1 MEDGRMSGA
10 DDAVMDT
17 DATQIARDGQEERR
31 AQLAGRADTAP
42 ELLYYL
48 AADPAVRVRAA
59 VASNAA
65 TPPQADRLLAGDQD
79 EAVRVTLAR
88 RVALLA
94 PGLAPSAQD
103 RLGRMAWETLKL
115 LAEDAAVAVRA
126 AVAETIAEMPD
137 APRELILQLARD
149 ITTDVA
155 GPVLRL
161 SPLLADGDL
170 LALIADP
177 PMAETRSCIARRQN
191 LSERIGDAL
200 VAAADGGA
208 IAALLENPTA
218 AIREATLDALIL
230 ASASNVEWQAR
241 LIRRPTLSPRATRA
255 LAALVVDHLLGELA
269 ARSDLDP
276 ALAML
281 LRTRLDSRLARTA
294 EEDAAEPSDEV
305 SFLGALA
312 RGDREAAAL
321 VLSRACGSQPHAV
334 QRALRLRSAKALAS
348 LCWTAGFS
356 PEVLE
361 PAQAVLGRV
370 PAEQRLSAPKLGGW
384 PLTPDEMRWQID
396 MLNATS

>member
-1 MEDGRMSGA
+1 MSGA
-10 DDAVMDT
+10 TELMAGT
-17 DATQIARDGQEERR
+17 EPKQIARDGAEDRR
-31 AQLAGRADTAP
+31 AQLAAHADTAP

-48 AADPAVRVRAA
+48 AADPAPRVRAA

-65 TPPQADRLLAGDQD
+65 TPPQADRLLAGDAD

-88 RVALLA
+88 RVGLLA
-94 PGLAPSAQD
+94 PHLAPSAQD
-103 RLGRMAWETLKL
+103 RLGRLAWETLKL
-115 LAEDAAVAVRA
+115 LAEDTAIAVRA
-126 AVAETIAEMPD
+126 ALAETLAEMPD

-149 ITTDVA
+149 VTADVA

-161 SPLLADGDL
+161 SPLLADSDL

-200 VAAADGGA
+200 VAAADGAA
-208 IAALLENPTA
+208 IAALLDNPTA

-230 ASASNVEWQAR
+230 ASASSVEWQAK
-241 LIRRPTLSPRATRA
+241 LIRRPVLSPRATRA
-255 LAALVVDHLLGELA
+255 LAALVTEQLLGELA

-281 LRTRLDSRLARTA
+281 LRTRLDSRLVADDR
-294 EEDAAEPSDEV
+294 EQRAEPSDEGA
-305 SFLGALA
+305 FLAALT

-334 QRALRLRSAKALAS
+334 QRAIRLRSPKALAS

-356 PEVLE
+356 PAVLE

-370 PAEQRLSAPKLGGW
+370 PIEQRITAPKLGGW

-396 MLNATS
+396 LLNASG

>member
-1 MEDGRMSGA
+1 MEDGRMSGGTE
-10 DDAVMDT
+10 VITDT
-17 DATQIARDGQEERR
+17 EPKQIARDGAEERR
-31 AQLAGRADTAP
+31 AQLALHADTAP

-48 AADPAVRVRAA
+48 AADPAVRVHAA
-59 VASNAA
+59 VAANAG
-65 TPPQADRLLAGDQD
+65 TPPQADRLLAADSD

-88 RVALLA
+88 RVALLS
-94 PGLAPSAQD
+94 PGLAPSVQD
-103 RLGRMAWETLKL
+103 RLGRMAWETLKM

-126 AVAETIAEMPD
+126 AVAETVAEMPD

-149 ITTDVA
+149 VTTDVA

-161 SPLLADGDL
+161 SPLLADSDL

-177 PMAETRSCIARRQN
+177 PMPQTRVCIARRHN

-200 VAAADGGA
+200 VAAADGAA
-208 IAALLENPTA
+208 IGALLENPTA

-230 ASASNVEWQAR
+230 ASASNVDWQAQ
-241 LIRRPTLSPRATRA
+241 LIRRPALSPRATRA
-255 LAALVVDHLLGELA
+255 LAALVADHLLGELA

-276 ALAML
+276 ALALL
-281 LRTRLDSRLARTA
+281 LRARLDSRLSPAA
-294 EEDAAEPSDEV
+294 EAEDAAPSDEDA
-305 SFLGALA
+305 FLAALS

-356 PEVLE
+356 PTVLE

-370 PAEQRLSAPKLGGW
+370 PLEQRLATPKLGGW

-396 MLNATS
+396 MLNAAG

>member
-1 MEDGRMSGA
+1 MSQ
-10 DDAVMDT
+10 DSEVVIDT
-17 DATQIARDGQEERR
+17 EPKQIARDGAEERR
-31 AQLAGRADTAP
+31 TQLAARADTAP

-48 AADPAVRVRAA
+48 AADPAPRVRAA

-65 TPPQADRLLAGDQD
+65 TPAQADRLLAGDQ
-79 EAVRVTLAR
+79 EEEVRVTLAR

-94 PGLAPSAQD
+94 PGLTPSAQD
-103 RLGRMAWETLKL
+103 RLGRMAWETLRL

-126 AVAETIAEMPD
+126 AVAETLAEMPD
-137 APRELILQLARD
+137 APRELILQLAHD
-149 ITTDVA
+149 VMADVA

-161 SPLLADGDL
+161 SPLLADSDL

-177 PMAETRSCIARRQN
+177 PMAETRICIARRQN

-200 VAAADGGA
+200 VAAADGPA

-218 AIREATLDALIL
+218 AIREATLDSLIL
-230 ASASNVEWQAR
+230 ASASNVEWQAQ
-241 LIRRPTLSPRATRA
+241 LIRRPSLSGRATRA
-255 LAALVVDHLLGELA
+255 LAALVTDHLLGELA

-276 ALAML
+276 ALALL
-281 LRTRLDSRLARTA
+281 LRTRLDSRLAPAREA
-294 EEDAAEPSDEV
+294 EEAQPSEEDA
-305 SFLGALA
+305 FLAALA

-356 PEVLE
+356 PAVLE
-361 PAQAVLGRV
+361 PAQTVLGRV
-370 PAEQRLSAPKLGGW
+370 PVEQRLAAPKLGGW

-396 MLNATS
+396 MLNASG